1 MCRSCCCP
9 EQHVL
14 KLFAFSPNFLSLR
27 GTLQYGC
34 SRGVVA
40 TPTFA
45 VNGVTVPGADE
56 SWSIYDWRTLLEPL
70 VPPKAKPG
78 PAGTLDAEAAADLS
92 L

>member
-1 MCRSCCCP
+1 MCCYCP
-9 EQHVL
+9 QDIVSVHL
-14 KLFAFSPNFLSLR
+14 KSSRA
-27 GTLQYGC
+27 TLQYGC

-45 VNGVTVPGADE
+45 VNGVTVPSADE

-78 PAGTLDAEAAADLS
+78 PAIAQLAAGAVGDS